1 MYCSVLQRNLLI
13 STYPTEVFCTCGPQL
28 YSFFTPC
35 KFFSTKY
42 GHVSYLLIISS
53 LLLAITSQ
61 LAMTASSLQ
70 LDLAVSVLYSIQVLL
85 NQLWL
90 CQLFTPCQFYST
102 NYYFFQFFTPFQF
115 SSTSYGC
122 PSSLLHSRAMPTHPL
137 LHSLPKGRVP
147 LQDSLDVSVPH
158 HLDPLNTWNT
168 PVLAATLQSAT
179 INISNLHQHPSQLDC
194 SPCSPILW
202 SFTSPFSTLGST
214 SEWAASTSSS
224 SST

>member
-1 MYCSVLQRNLLI
+1 MYCSLLQRNLLI

-102 NYYFFQFFTPFQF
+102 NYYFF
-115 SSTSYGC
+115 S
-122 PSSLLHSRAMPTHPL
+122 SSLHSSSLQLAMA
-137 LHSLPKGRVP
+137 V
-147 LQDSLDVSVPH
+147 
-158 HLDPLNTWNT
+158 
-168 PVLAATLQSAT
+168 PVLYSIPVLCPPTL
-179 INISNLHQHPSQLDC
+179 
-194 SPCSPILW
+194 
-202 SFTSPFSTLGST
+202 FSTLSLRAGSLSRT
-214 SEWAASTSSS
+214 PLMSLFLTIWILSTPG
-224 SST
+224 TL